1 MSISLGIEDSNL
13 YSLPEAGIVV
23 AEPNRVAEWGHGVIV
38 AEMSDFDI
46 GDDDEDDVDDFDE
59 DDFDDDFDD
68 DFEEEA
74 EDEYEVDNEEF
85 PASDFD
91 DGTADFSGEADDE
104 DEEEEAEIEPEE
116 DE

>member
-1 MSISLGIEDSNL
+1 MSMSISLGNEDSDL
-13 YSLPEAGIVV
+13 CSLPEVGIGI
-23 AEPNRVAEWGHGVIV
+23 AEPNRFAPNPVVPNSGVIV
-38 AEMSDFDI
+38 AEMSDLDVS
-46 GDDDEDDVDDFDE
+46 GDEDDDDEFDE

-91 DGTADFSGEADDE
+91 DGT
-104 DEEEEAEIEPEE
+104 
-116 DE
+116 